1 MYKCVASVLLFA
13 FIVAGTSAETTCT
26 QKIDAKLTGLLNE
39 QIGVELAAQYSYLRL
54 AHIFQQPNLYY
65 PKMAEFF
72 REKSIEEMTHAEDF
86 MSYQTSRGAKYTPS
100 AIQVNSEVA
109 SCGTIDSLYDGF
121 KCAQDLEI
129 SVTKALTKLVS
140 VVSGVT
146 ESTVVSGCSGSS
158 QPAYCTYNKA
168 DYNED
173 LRSAQAALVR
183 NGNAD
188 PIPMSGEAGGT
199 SGCDD
204 YTVEYIELAEHISH
218 EYLGHQIQDTKI
230 LANVVQTLSKMED
243 ERMGSFMVEKLLK
256 LE

>member
-1 MYKCVASVLLFA
+1 MSKCVASVLLFA
-13 FIVAGTSAETTCT
+13 FIVAGVSAESELSCT
-26 QKIDAKLTGLLNE
+26 KQIDKKLTGLLNE

-100 AIQVNSEVA
+100 AIQVNSEVN
-109 SCGTIDSLYDGF
+109 SCGSIDSLYDGF

-140 VVSGVT
+140 VVGKVT
-146 ESTVVSGCSGSS
+146 TDTAVPNCVGCTDE
-158 QPAYCTYNKA
+158 AV
-168 DYNED
+168 NED
-173 LRSAQAALVR
+173 LRAAQAMLVDNE
-183 NGNAD
+183 NGD
-188 PIPMSGEAGGT
+188 DLRTCAGI
-199 SGCDD
+199 S
-204 YTVEYIELAEHISH
+204 VNYIELAEHISH